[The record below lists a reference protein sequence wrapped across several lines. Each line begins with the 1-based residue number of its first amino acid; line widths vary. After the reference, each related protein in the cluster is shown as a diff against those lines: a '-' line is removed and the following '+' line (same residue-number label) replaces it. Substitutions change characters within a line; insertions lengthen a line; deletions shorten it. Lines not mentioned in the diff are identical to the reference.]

1 MKKYSKIKRENIGEY
16 VLFSNEK
23 GTKNVVSFK
32 DGQGKRKILRIN
44 EKMREEY
51 KKQKSEINIHNIKY
65 SRYIEHSNLSDY
77 MLNER
82 AVHKIKSAEDEALEK
97 LGEMRIIQEIWN
109 LPDPQNRR
117 VYMYLVEGLSNKEI
131 SEIEGRDHSVISK
144 SISAGIKKLQ
154 KKLKN
159 F

>member
-23 GTKNVVSFK
+23 GSKNVVSFK
-32 DGQGKRKILRIN
+32 DGQGKRKVLRIN
-44 EKMREEY
+44 EKMRDEY

-65 SRYIEHSNLSDY
+65 SRYIEHSNLSEY

-82 AVHKIKSAEDEALEK
+82 AIHKIKSAEDETLEK
-97 LGEMRIIQEIWN
+97 LGEMKIIQEIWK

-131 SEIEGRDHSVISK
+131 SEIENRDHSVISK
-144 SISAGIKKLQ
+144 SISTGIKKLQ

>member
-1 MKKYSKIKRENIGEY
+1 
-16 VLFSNEK
+16 
-23 GTKNVVSFK
+23 
-32 DGQGKRKILRIN
+32 
-44 EKMREEY
+44 
-51 KKQKSEINIHNIKY
+51 
-65 SRYIEHSNLSDY
+65 

-97 LGEMRIIQEIWN
+97 LGEMKIIQEIWN

-154 KKLKN
+154 N
-159 F
+159 